1 MRPRTQTTRTNHLGY
16 DVGASR
22 KIPDGALARV
32 ATAECL
38 KANKANV
45 LTRLALMLFRFLCFG
60 FGVVKVALKAIAD
73 WLTTRSTGSGG
84 SPPPFQLQVK
94 VDGATVMLDA
104 GSAWTAADV
113 KAALHAKTGRASRA
127 YYLVATGGKP
137 LDDGAAT
144 TLAALG
150 VGPGDRLELRG
161 RLRGGMPSQ
170 ADIRAAFALYDTNG
184 DGLLSPDELKAIMC
198 KQVPGGTARTEAQV
212 DALVRQFDTDGDGM
226 LSMEELSKAWAELEL
241 GTSYWDEVG
250 DGKPNASAL
259 KRALADTVLVDAAWL
274 ARLAD
279 AGDILP
285 RCQDLPAGA
294 RVTLEEMEQ
303 WKDNTVG
310 VLVISYPWWASPF
323 HARAPCLERPARP
336 PLPLQRCTWPTL
348 PSARLGARTGSTP
361 TTRTRTGCSCAR
373 SRTCS
378 GSSTRRPRGNTA
390 PAARWASSSTTSRC
404 RSARGGAPRTTARPR
419 RRPPSERR

>member
-16 DVGASR
+16 DVGSSR

-38 KANKANV
+38 KAGTPNA
-45 LTRLALMLFRFLCFG
+45 LMWFALMLFRLLCFG
-60 FGVVKVALKAIAD
+60 FGVAKAALKAAAATF
-73 WLTTRSTGSGG
+73 TTRPPDRGG
-84 SPPPFQLQVK
+84 APPAFQLQVK
-94 VDGATVMLDA
+94 VDGTTVMLDA

-113 KAALHAKTGRASRA
+113 KAALHAKTGRASGG
-127 YYLVATGGKP
+127 YYLVAAGGKP

-161 RLRGGMPSQ
+161 RLRGGGPSQ
-170 ADIRAAFALYDTNG
+170 EDIRAAFALYDTNG

-198 KQVPGGTARTEAQV
+198 RQVPGGTVRTEAQV
-212 DALVRQFDTDGDGM
+212 DEIVRQFDTDGDGM
-226 LSMEELSKAWAELEL
+226 LSMEEISKAWAELDL

-250 DGKPNASAL
+250 DGKPNASVL

-285 RCQDLPAGA
+285 RCQDLPEGA

-303 WKDNTVG
+303 WTSSFTVG
-310 VLVISYPWWASPF
+310 VLVISYPWCASP
-323 HARAPCLERPARP
+323 P
-336 PLPLQRCTWPTL
+336 
-348 PSARLGARTGSTP
+348 
-361 TTRTRTGCSCAR
+361 
-373 SRTCS
+373 
-378 GSSTRRPRGNTA
+378 
-390 PAARWASSSTTSRC
+390 
-404 RSARGGAPRTTARPR
+404 
-419 RRPPSERR
+419 

>member
-1 MRPRTQTTRTNHLGY
+1 MRPRTQTTRTNRLGC

-22 KIPDGALARV
+22 KIPDGALARA

-38 KANKANV
+38 QANKSNV
-45 LTRLALMLFRFLCFG
+45 CTRLALTLFRLLCFG
-60 FGVVKVALKAIAD
+60 FGVVKAALNAVAAIIITARPAD
-73 WLTTRSTGSGG
+73 RGG
-84 SPPPFQLQVK
+84 APPPLFQLQVK
-94 VDGATVMLDA
+94 VEGATVMLDA

-113 KAALHAKTGRASRA
+113 KAALRAKTGRAA
-127 YYLVATGGKP
+127 AGCYLVAAGGKP
-137 LDDGAAT
+137 LDDGAAA

-170 ADIRAAFALYDTNG
+170 ADIRAAFARYDTNG

-198 KQVPGGTARTEAQV
+198 KQVPGGTVRTEAQV

-241 GTSYWDEVG
+241 GTSWWDEVG
-250 DGKPNASAL
+250 DRSPNASAL

-279 AGDILP
+279 AGDVLP

-303 WKDNTVG
+303 WRHEWTVG
-310 VLVISYPWWASPF
+310 VLVISYPWCASPL
-323 HARAPCLERPARP
+323 HTRAPCLERHAHP
-336 PLPLQRCTWPTL
+336 PWP
-348 PSARLGARTGSTP
+348 RV
-361 TTRTRTGCSCAR
+361 
-373 SRTCS
+373 
-378 GSSTRRPRGNTA
+378 
-390 PAARWASSSTTSRC
+390 
-404 RSARGGAPRTTARPR
+404 SARGPPSPLPTWVRAQAR
-419 RRPPSERR
+419 RRPPGQGRAAAARDLARAQDL